1 MRGWKGIVTVT
12 IMLFCA
18 GLLAGGGVAFA
29 KTKKVT
35 MNLVGAKTIYKSPVA
50 LDKAKKVTIKNSKKS
65 VVKVKYTKTKW
76 VRRIICTARQVGPDT
91 VTV

>member
-1 MRGWKGIVTVT
+1 MEKNYYSYHDVILYGVID
-12 IMLFCA
+12 
-18 GLLAGGGVAFA
+18 GGGVAFA

-65 VVKVKYTKTKW
+65 VVKVKYKKTKK
-76 VRRIICTARQVGPDT
+76 VRRIIFTARKLGMNIEKKKA
-91 VTV
+91 